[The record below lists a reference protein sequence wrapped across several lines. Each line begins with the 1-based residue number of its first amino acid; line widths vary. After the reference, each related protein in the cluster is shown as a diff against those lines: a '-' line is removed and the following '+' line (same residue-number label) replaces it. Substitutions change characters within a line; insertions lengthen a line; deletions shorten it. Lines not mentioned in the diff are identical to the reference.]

1 MLFRTPWK
9 KLQISWALLKT
20 VSFLF
25 WVNFRPK
32 VNMVSLKTCFQKQ
45 KIYLHYSCQLE
56 LFCKKGVRGG
66 FRTLQT
72 SKMEFDAFI
81 IE

>member
-1 MLFRTPWK
+1 
-9 KLQISWALLKT
+9 
-20 VSFLF
+20 
-25 WVNFRPK
+25 
-32 VNMVSLKTCFQKQ
+32 MVSLKTCFQKQ